1 MCVRRAALLIQH
13 RITKDSKAL
22 VKAAE
27 LLEDNNL
34 VWDND
39 FENIRLDLA
48 RSMRSAAGMGAEADA
63 ELIKLAR
70 KLTKGK

>member
-1 MCVRRAALLIQH
+1 MCIRRAALLIEH
-13 RITKDSKAL
+13 RITEDSKAL
-22 VKAAE
+22 VRAAE

-48 RSMRSAAGMGAEADA
+48 RAMRGSAGMGVEADGD
-63 ELIKLAR
+63 LIKLAR

>member
-13 RITKDSKAL
+13 RITEDSKAL

-48 RSMRSAAGMGAEADA
+48 RAMRGSAGMGAEADA